1 MDAWIPRLI
10 NKRIRMKQTLIASAL
25 ALVDMVRRHPR
36 RMAAAV
42 GAVFLT
48 AAGGAF
54 AVANLVPDV
63 PSGPV
68 HQITEPVRLAESLQ
82 AQAEALD
89 AYTFTLYRSDQ
100 TRGASDT
107 PERLLQRLGVADPA
121 AAAFLHKDAQARQV
135 LFGGARRTV
144 TVEVNDRQALQ
155 ILRAHWVADA
165 DSGRFNRL
173 VISKTSSGFSSRIET
188 APLTASQRLASG
200 VIRSSL
206 YAATDDIR
214 LPDAVT
220 KQIIDIFDS
229 SVDFHRGLHKGD
241 RFALV
246 YETLEADGEP
256 VRTGRVLS
264 AEFVNKGRAYTALWF
279 HDVGTAKGSY
289 YAFNGESLR
298 RAYLLSPLTL
308 SRVSSG
314 FGMRQHPILGYQ
326 RNHQGVDYAA
336 PSGTPVRSI
345 GDGTV
350 QFAGIQRGYG
360 NVIFVRHRNGKDSS
374 VYAHLSQIDVKKG
387 ETVAQG
393 QTIGAVGMT
402 GMATGPHLHFE
413 FRIHDDPINP
423 AVALADQHG
432 DVPVSPAGKSAFAK
446 LSANMQRQIAAAGQM
461 PLLTQ
466 E

>member
-1 MDAWIPRLI
+1 
-10 NKRIRMKQTLIASAL
+10 MKQTLIAGVLAL
-25 ALVDMVRRHPR
+25 ADMVRRHPR
-36 RMAAAV
+36 RVAAAI
-42 GAVFLT
+42 GTAFLT

-63 PSGPV
+63 PPGPV
-68 HQITEPVRLAESLQ
+68 HQITESVQLTESLQ

-89 AYTFTLYRSDQ
+89 AYSFTLYRSSQ

-107 PERLLQRLGVADPA
+107 PERLLQRMGVADPA
-121 AAAFLHKDAQARQV
+121 AAAFLRKDAQARQV
-135 LFGGARRTV
+135 LLGGARRTV
-144 TVEVNDRQALQ
+144 TVETNDRQALQ
-155 ILRAHWVADA
+155 TLRAHWVADP
-165 DSGRFNRL
+165 DSRRFNRL
-173 VISKTSSGFSSRIET
+173 VVSKTPNGFTSRVET
-188 APLTASQRLASG
+188 APLVASQRLASG

-206 YAATDDIR
+206 YAATDGIH

-220 KQIIDIFDS
+220 KQVIDIFDS
-229 SVDFHRGLHKGD
+229 SVDFHHGLHKGD

-256 VRTGRVLS
+256 IRTGRVLS
-264 AEFVNKGRAYTALWF
+264 AEFINKGRTYSALWF

-308 SRVSSG
+308 SRISSG

-326 RNHQGVDYAA
+326 RDHKGVDYAA

-350 QFAGIQRGYG
+350 QFAGGQRGFG
-360 NVIFVRHRNGKDSS
+360 NVVLIRHRNGKDTT
-374 VYAHLSQIDVKKG
+374 VYAHLSHIEVKKG
-387 ETVAQG
+387 QAVAQG

-413 FRIHDDPINP
+413 FRIHEDPVNP
-423 AVALADQHG
+423 ALALANQHG
-432 DVPVSPAGKSAFAK
+432 DVPVSPAGKGAFAR
-446 LSANMQRQIAAAGQM
+446 LSANMQRQINAAGRM
-461 PLLTQ
+461 PLLTV